1 MMIIKGPFLPSKQV
15 LVFNGAYVLVGI
27 VRSLH
32 TAADFSGINL
42 QAISFACTGKY
53 VASGGFYFRHAHPDV
68 EIELSDIDSLKLQEY
83 DRLCG
88 ISRRYFS
95 TREMAHKRQAY
106 EERRKEFRQFCKQS
120 DKNEKNEE

>member
-1 MMIIKGPFLPSKQV
+1 MTIKGPFLPSKQV
-15 LVFNGAYVLVGI
+15 LVFNGAYVLIAI
-27 VRSLH
+27 VRSVH
-32 TAADFSGINL
+32 GASEFSGINL

-53 VASGGFYFRHAHPDV
+53 VATGGFYFRHTHPDV
-68 EIELSDIDSLKLQEY
+68 EIEISDIDQLKLQEY

-88 ISRRYFS
+88 FSRRYFS

-106 EERRKEFRQFCKQS
+106 NERRKEFRKFCKQS